1 MGYPHPLLLL
11 PHRFLSIYSN
21 IMRFTSLIALSAI
34 ASAGVQAIP
43 QPLEIIAI
51 SLPFGLGGN
60 NEHQG
65 QRVNLGDGNSFFS
78 TLSMPTWGSSSKHST
93 DRKWSANDVCPDLK
107 VSCVKDGKT
116 VGDIGKKEF
125 CWNRDDG
132 LLFDRLGSGSYYS
145 DVGEQQ
151 SPFGSKKVGCSQCHP
166 TKDDAECNLKFAKE
180 CAAQCQAQGPLG
192 GH

>member
-1 MGYPHPLLLL
+1 
-11 PHRFLSIYSN
+11 
-21 IMRFTSLIALSAI
+21 MRFTATSLVALTTIAA
-34 ASAGVQAIP
+34 ASVQAIP

-60 NEHQG
+60 NNNERHG
-65 QRVNLGDGNSFFS
+65 QRFSLGDGNSFFS
-78 TLSMPTWGSSSKHST
+78 TLSMPNWGSSSSHKS
-93 DRKWSANDVCPDLK
+93 KWSANDVCPDLK

-132 LLFDRLGSGSYYS
+132 LLFDRLANDGGSYFS
-145 DVGEQQ
+145 DAGGEQQ
-151 SPFGSKKVGCSQCHP
+151 SLFGAKKVGCSQCHP
-166 TKDDAECNLKFAKE
+166 TKDDAECNLKYAKE